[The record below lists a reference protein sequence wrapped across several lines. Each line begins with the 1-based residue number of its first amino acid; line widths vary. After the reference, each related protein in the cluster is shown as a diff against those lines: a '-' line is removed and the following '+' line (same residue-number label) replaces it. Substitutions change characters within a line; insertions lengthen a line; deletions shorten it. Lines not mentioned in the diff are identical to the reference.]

1 MKRVRFG
8 VIGVGGMGIAHA
20 HLIQRSEEAE
30 LVAVCSASVER
41 TRQVAQ
47 QFGVPG
53 FTDYRELL
61 RNGLVDAVLIATP
74 HPSHAEIAEYA
85 FQHGVHVLC
94 EKPLAVSI
102 SEGRRMVDTA
112 RRHGCLLGAMLQMRT
127 EKHYR
132 IARKAVEEGI
142 IGNLIRAQMIA
153 TWCRSQ
159 AYYQS
164 ASWRGTWAGEGGGV
178 LVNQAPHQLDIFC
191 WLAGLPRKVTAQIR
205 TRYHQIEVEDEAFAL
220 LEYPNGA
227 HGYLYVNVNEVP
239 YTRHFEVVGE
249 QAKVVIDSNQVTVS
263 RIVPP
268 IPQYMEQ
275 SQDMWEVP
283 ATEAWAFDL
292 PTEAEVGHEA
302 VIHNFARV
310 VLGQEEAL
318 IAPGEEA
325 LWSLELANA
334 IILSAKRGKSVELPL
349 DAQEYDALLAELRA
363 SSQPK
368 QPAQEVRRTDPN
380 IARHIQLEQKAQG
393 EG

>member
-20 HLIQRSEEAE
+20 YLIQRSEEAD

-47 QFGVPG
+47 RLGVPG
-53 FTDYRELL
+53 FTDYRKLL
-61 RNGLVDAVLIATP
+61 RNRLVDAVLIATP

-85 FQHGVHVLC
+85 FQQSVHVLC

-102 SEGRRMVDTA
+102 WEGRRMVDTA

-132 IARKAVEEGI
+132 IARKAVEEGVV
-142 IGNLIRAQMIA
+142 GNLIRAQMLA
-153 TWCRSQ
+153 TWCRNQ
-159 AYYQS
+159 TYYQS

-178 LVNQAPHQLDIFC
+178 LLNQALRQMDIFC
-191 WLAGLPRKVTAQIR
+191 WLAGLPCKVSAQIR
-205 TRYHQIEVEDEAFAL
+205 TRYHQIEVEGEAFAL

-227 HGYLYVNVNEVP
+227 HGYIYVNVSEVP

-249 QAKVVIDSNQVTVS
+249 QGKMVIDGEQVSGS
-263 RIVPP
+263 RLVPS
-268 IPQYMEQ
+268 ITQYMEQ
-275 SQDMWEVP
+275 AQDMWEVP
-283 ATEAWAFDL
+283 ASKTWVPNL
-292 PTEAEVGHEA
+292 PEDETGHKA
-302 VIHNFARV
+302 VIRNFARV
-310 VLGQEEAL
+310 LLGQEEAL
-318 IAPGEEA
+318 IAPGEES

-334 IILSAKRGKSVELPL
+334 IILSAKRGKTVELPL
-349 DAQEYDALLAELRA
+349 DGQEYDALLQELRA

-368 QPAQEVRRTDPN
+368 QLAQEVRRTDPN
-380 IARHIQLEQKAQG
+380 IARHVQLEQKAQD
-393 EG
+393 EE

>member
-1 MKRVRFG
+1 MERVRFG

-20 HLIQRSEEAE
+20 HLIQQSEEAE

-41 TRQVAQ
+41 TQQVAQ
-47 QFGVPG
+47 RFGVPG

-74 HPSHAEIAEYA
+74 HPSHAQIAEYA

-102 SEGRRMVDTA
+102 SEGRRMVDSA
-112 RRHGCLLGAMLQMRT
+112 RQNRCLLGAMLQMRT
-127 EKHYR
+127 ERHFR
-132 IARKAVEEGI
+132 IARRAVEEGI
-142 IGNLIRAQMIA
+142 IGNLMRAQMVA

-178 LVNQAPHQLDIFC
+178 LLNQAPHQLDILC
-191 WLAGLPRKVTAQIR
+191 WLAGLPCKVTAQIR
-205 TRYHQIEVEDEAFAL
+205 TRYHRIEVEDEAFAL

-227 HGYLYVNVNEVP
+227 HGYIYVNVSEVP

-249 QAKVVIDSNQVTVS
+249 QGKVVLDGEQVSVV

-275 SQDMWEVP
+275 AQDMWEVP
-283 ATEAWAFDL
+283 ATQTWDIDL
-292 PTEAEVGHEA
+292 PQGETGHAA
-302 VIHNFARV
+302 VIRNFARV
-310 VLGQEEAL
+310 VLGREEAL

-334 IILSAKRGKSVELPL
+334 IILSALRDKTVTLPL
-349 DAQEYDALLAELRA
+349 DGQEYDALLQELRA

-368 QPAQEVRRTDPN
+368 QSTQEVRRTDPN
-380 IARHIQLEQKAQG
+380 IAKHIQLEQKAQD